1 MPVFAIHGP
10 EASSEVAMLDNL
22 AQLLDY
28 PPPLHRALLGNA
40 AAAASN
46 ASLSEQQAAFP
57 HELLSQMIE
66 ETIDAH
72 KLNEDQAA
80 VLRSLSSWYAYR
92 PAHPPH

>member
-1 MPVFAIHGP
+1 MFAIHGP

-22 AQLLDY
+22 AHLLDY
-28 PPPLHRALLGNA
+28 PPPLHRALLGNTA
-40 AAAASN
+40 AATS
-46 ASLSEQQAAFP
+46 STPLSEQQAAFP

-80 VLRSLSSWYAYR
+80 VLRSLSSWYARTPPTR
-92 PAHPPH
+92 P